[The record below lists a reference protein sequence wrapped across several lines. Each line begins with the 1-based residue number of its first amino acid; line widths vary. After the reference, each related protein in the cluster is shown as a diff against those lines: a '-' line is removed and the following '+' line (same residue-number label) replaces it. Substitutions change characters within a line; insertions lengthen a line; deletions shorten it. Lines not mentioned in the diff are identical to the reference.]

1 MASDEEQDGEE
12 ILSYKELK
20 SLYENAVSENISLRE
35 SLGKMGLL
43 SPADSRIILQML
55 SEAGEPSEKLK
66 EAAKEWKFAV
76 DKWKSIT
83 GHAALTEPEDL
94 MIRNQEIALE
104 NIALKNHL
112 NEARREI
119 CAWAAMVE
127 NKKRVDIA
135 RERGWDCF

>member
-1 MASDEEQDGEE
+1 MASNEEEDGED
-12 ILSYKELK
+12 ILSYGELK
-20 SLYENAVSENISLRE
+20 SLYENAVSENVSLRE

-43 SPADSRIILQML
+43 SPADSRIILKML
-55 SEAGEPSEKLK
+55 SEADEPSEELK
-66 EAAKEWKFAV
+66 NEWKFAV
-76 DKWKSIT
+76 DKWRSIT
-83 GHAALTEPEDL
+83 GDAARMEPEDL

-127 NKKRVDIA
+127 NKKRTEIA